1 MIKDLS
7 SNATAGGRDAQN
19 NLSAD
24 GQSPD
29 VSSAWDILLIEDDP
43 VVARTT
49 DILFRLAGHRL
60 DLAADP
66 GAAYSLLARR
76 RYDAILLDMNFTAGR
91 ANGEEGL
98 ACIARIM
105 ADDPAA
111 RIIVIT
117 AHSGIRIAVAAMQA
131 GARDFLMKPWRKAD
145 LLAKCAAVIGRREA
159 PGMPSSPRP
168 ASGGGGTALLGDS
181 AAMAAVRA
189 MIRRVGPTVANI
201 GVTGRSGAGR
211 TLVAMAVHAASGDAA
226 APLLRIDL
234 RDAEGWRTLDGAQG
248 TVLLRHPDRLD
259 GVAQERLLDRLL
271 PGLRCISVADSM
283 DNLSPALRRRL
294 CTLEIA
300 VPPLAAR
307 REDAV
312 TLARH
317 FAQIAGETYG
327 RPSVRL
333 TPAAEAIIT
342 ATDWPD
348 EVRGLA
354 AAIERAVL
362 LSDDGVIDV
371 AAVRPVT
378 GTSSRPDAAPAPAP
392 APAPAFR
399 LDDAERLMIEAAL
412 KEHRH
417 NISRAADALGI
428 SRGTLYRRMAQHG
441 L

>member
-1 MIKDLS
+1 MSTHGHL
-7 SNATAGGRDAQN
+7 
-19 NLSAD
+19 
-24 GQSPD
+24 PD
-29 VSSAWDILLIEDDP
+29 VSSAWNILLIEDDP

-49 DILFRLAGHRL
+49 DILFRLAGHHL

-91 ANGEEGL
+91 SSGEEGL
-98 ACIARIM
+98 ACIARIV
-105 ADDPAA
+105 ADHPGA
-111 RIIVIT
+111 RVIVIT

-131 GARDFLMKPWRKAD
+131 GARDFLMKPWRKDD
-145 LLAKCAAVIGRREA
+145 LLARCAAVIGRREM
-159 PGMPSSPRP
+159 PGASPAPRP
-168 ASGGGGTALLGDS
+168 VIGTTGTPLLGDS
-181 AAMAAVRA
+181 AVMAEVRA
-189 MIRRVGPTVANI
+189 IVRRVGPTVANI
-201 GVTGRSGAGR
+201 AVTGRSGVGR
-211 TLVAMAVHAASGDAA
+211 TLVAMAVHSASGDAA
-226 APLLRIDL
+226 VPPIRIDL
-234 RDAEGWRTLDGAQG
+234 RDAEQWGALDRAQG
-248 TVLLRHPDRLD
+248 TVLLRYPDRLD
-259 GVAQERLLDRLL
+259 GVAQARLLDRLL
-271 PGLRCISVADSM
+271 PGLRCISVADSL
-283 DNLSPALRRRL
+283 NGLAPALRRRL

-300 VPPLAAR
+300 VPPLSAR
-307 REDAV
+307 RDDAV
-312 TLARH
+312 ILARH

-327 RPSVRL
+327 RATVTL

-362 LSDDGVIDV
+362 LSDDGVIDA

-378 GTSSRPDAAPAPAP
+378 PATPSPAAAV
-392 APAPAFR
+392 PAPAFR
-399 LDDAERLMIEAAL
+399 LEDAERLMIEAAL

-417 NISRAADALGI
+417 NISRVADALGI